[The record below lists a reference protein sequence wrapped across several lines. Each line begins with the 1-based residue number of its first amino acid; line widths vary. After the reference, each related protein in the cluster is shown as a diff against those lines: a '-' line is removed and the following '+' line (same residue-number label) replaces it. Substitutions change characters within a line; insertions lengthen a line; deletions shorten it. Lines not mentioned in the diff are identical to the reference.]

1 MRSKAGEIIGTII
14 TVILNCFIVLVG
26 FWVILTG
33 IYVPAYSNE
42 YFFLKLDIIWENREL
57 TLNQDVT
64 IDNSGH
70 SDNPVTL
77 KKGTVIS
84 SENISQNGVL
94 YVDDIDEEH
103 YHQNIPLD
111 CFEEGEA
118 LKEELKEIAASN
130 KKRRIEI
137 MMPANITILIV
148 GGLYLAAAV
157 YLTVKFIK
165 KDKRK
170 IAVLSTILLTV
181 VLILVVVICSEI
193 NILLMIKVGHGY

>member
-1 MRSKAGEIIGTII
+1 MRSKAGEIIATII

-33 IYVPAYSNE
+33 IYVPAYSND
-42 YFFLKLDIIWENREL
+42 YFFFKHDYIWENREL

-64 IDNSGH
+64 IDNEGH
-70 SDNPVTL
+70 TDKTVTL
-77 KKGTVIS
+77 KKGTIITS
-84 SENISQNGVL
+84 DNISQNGVL

-137 MMPANITILIV
+137 MMPANIKILIV

-181 VLILVVVICSEI
+181 VLALVVVALWIYTVCFQAVFH
-193 NILLMIKVGHGY
+193 K

>member
-1 MRSKAGEIIGTII
+1 MRSKAGDIIKTII

-26 FWVILTG
+26 FWFILTA
-33 IYVPAYSNE
+33 IYIPAYTNE
-42 YFFLKLDIIWENREL
+42 YYFLKTPRIWEGREL

-64 IDNSGH
+64 VDNSGH

-77 KKGTVIS
+77 KKGTVIT
-84 SENISQNGVL
+84 SEEIRQNGVR
-94 YVDDIDEEH
+94 YVDDIDGEH
-103 YHQNIPLD
+103 YHQDIPLE
-111 CFEEGEA
+111 CFEECEA
-118 LKEELKEIAASN
+118 LKEELEEIAASN

-137 MMPANITILIV
+137 MMPANIKILIV

-170 IAVLSTILLTV
+170 IAVLSNVLLTV
-181 VLILVVVICSEI
+181 VLVLVVVALWIYTVCFQAVFH
-193 NILLMIKVGHGY
+193 K

>member
-33 IYVPAYSNE
+33 IYVPAYSND
-42 YFFLKLDIIWENREL
+42 YFFFKHDYIWENREL

-64 IDNSGH
+64 IDNEGNT
-70 SDNPVTL
+70 DKTVTL
-77 KKGTVIS
+77 KKGTIITS
-84 SENISQNGVL
+84 DNISQNGVL
-94 YVDDIDEEH
+94 YVDDIGEEH
-103 YHQNIPLD
+103 YHQYISLD

-137 MMPANITILIV
+137 MMPANIKILIV

-181 VLILVVVICSEI
+181 VLALVVVALWIYTVCFQAVFH
-193 NILLMIKVGHGY
+193 K

>member
-1 MRSKAGEIIGTII
+1 MRSKAGDIIKTII

-26 FWVILTG
+26 FWFILTA
-33 IYVPAYSNE
+33 IYIPAYTNE
-42 YFFLKLDIIWENREL
+42 YYFLKTPRIWEGREL

-64 IDNSGH
+64 VDNSGH
-70 SDNPVTL
+70 SDNLVTL
-77 KKGTVIS
+77 KKGTVITTDDIIPS
-84 SENISQNGVL
+84 GVR
-94 YVDDIDEEH
+94 YVDDIDGEH
-103 YHQNIPLD
+103 YHQDIPLE
-111 CFEEGEA
+111 CFEECEA

-137 MMPANITILIV
+137 MMPANIKILIV

-170 IAVLSTILLTV
+170 IAVLSNVLLTV
-181 VLILVVVICSEI
+181 VLVLILAFIQ
-193 NILLMIKVGHGY
+193 LLS

>member
-42 YFFLKLDIIWENREL
+42 YFILQATDIWEDREL

-64 IDNSGH
+64 IDNEGH
-70 SDNPVTL
+70 SDTPVTFE
-77 KKGTVIS
+77 KGTVITVVG
-84 SENISQNGVL
+84 ISQNGAR
-94 YVDDIDEEH
+94 YSGDIDGEH
-103 YHQNIPLD
+103 YHQHISLD

-137 MMPANITILIV
+137 MMPANIKILIV

-181 VLILVVVICSEI
+181 VLALVVVALWIYTVCFQAVFH
-193 NILLMIKVGHGY
+193 K

>member
-1 MRSKAGEIIGTII
+1 MRSKAGEIIKTII

-26 FWVILTG
+26 SWFI
-33 IYVPAYSNE
+33 INAFYIPAYSDE
-42 YFFLKLDIIWENREL
+42 YFFLKTPRICEGREL
-57 TLNQDVT
+57 TLDQDVT

-70 SDNPVTL
+70 SDNPVTF
-77 KKGTVIS
+77 KKGTVIT
-84 SENISQNGVL
+84 SEEIRLNGVR
-94 YVDDIDEEH
+94 YVDDIDGEH
-103 YHQNIPLD
+103 YHQDIPLD
-111 CFEEGEA
+111 CFEECGA
-118 LKEELKEIAASN
+118 LKEELKQIEASN

-157 YLTVKFIK
+157 FLTVKFIK

-181 VLILVVVICSEI
+181 VLVLVLVIGSELY
-193 NILLMIKVGHGY
+193 ILLLIK

>member
-1 MRSKAGEIIGTII
+1 MRSKAGDIIKTII

-26 FWVILTG
+26 FWFILTA
-33 IYVPAYSNE
+33 IYIPANTNE
-42 YFFLKLDIIWENREL
+42 YFFLKTPRICEGREL
-57 TLNQDVT
+57 TLDQDVT

-70 SDNPVTL
+70 SDNPVTF
-77 KKGTVIS
+77 KKGTVIT
-84 SENISQNGVL
+84 SEEIRLNGVR
-94 YVDDIDEEH
+94 YVDDIDGEH
-103 YHQNIPLD
+103 YHQDIPLD
-111 CFEEGEA
+111 CFEECGA

-181 VLILVVVICSEI
+181 VIILVVVICSKI
-193 NILLMIKVGHGY
+193 NISLMIKVGHGY

>member
-1 MRSKAGEIIGTII
+1 MRSKAGEIIKTII

-26 FWVILTG
+26 FWFILTL
-33 IYVPAYSNE
+33 IYIPAYSNE
-42 YFFLKLDIIWENREL
+42 YYFLKTPRIWVAREL

-64 IDNSGH
+64 IDNNGH
-70 SDNPVTL
+70 SDNPVTF
-77 KKGTVIS
+77 KKGTVIT

-103 YHQNIPLD
+103 YHQYISLD
-111 CFEEGEA
+111 CFEDSEA
-118 LKEELKEIAASN
+118 LEEELKQIEASN

-137 MMPANITILIV
+137 MMPANIKILIV
-148 GGLYLAAAV
+148 GSLYLAAAV

-170 IAVLSTILLTV
+170 IAVLSNVLLTV
-181 VLILVVVICSEI
+181 VLVLILAVIQ
-193 NILLMIKVGHGY
+193 LLS

>member
-1 MRSKAGEIIGTII
+1 MRSKAGDIIKTII

-26 FWVILTG
+26 FWFILTA
-33 IYVPAYSNE
+33 IYIPANTNE
-42 YFFLKLDIIWENREL
+42 YYFLKTPRIWEAREL

-64 IDNSGH
+64 VDNSGH

-77 KKGTVIS
+77 KKGTVIT
-84 SENISQNGVL
+84 SEEIRQNGVR

-103 YHQNIPLD
+103 YHQDIPLE
-111 CFEEGEA
+111 CFEECEA
-118 LKEELKEIAASN
+118 LKEELKEIATSN

-181 VLILVVVICSEI
+181 VLVLILAVIQ
-193 NILLMIKVGHGY
+193 LLS

>member
-1 MRSKAGEIIGTII
+1 MRSKAGEIIKTII

-26 FWVILTG
+26 FWFILTL
-33 IYVPAYSNE
+33 IYIPAYTNE
-42 YFFLKLDIIWENREL
+42 YFFLKSACIWEARDL

-64 IDNSGH
+64 IDNEGH
-70 SDNPVTL
+70 SDNPVTF
-77 KKGTVIS
+77 KKGTVIT

-103 YHQNIPLD
+103 YHQYISLD
-111 CFEEGEA
+111 CFEESEA
-118 LKEELKEIAASN
+118 LKEELEEIAASN

-137 MMPANITILIV
+137 MMPANIKILIV
-148 GGLYLAAAV
+148 GSLYLAAAV

-170 IAVLSTILLTV
+170 IAVLSNVLLTV
-181 VLILVVVICSEI
+181 VLVLVLVIGSELYT
-193 NILLMIKVGHGY
+193 LLLIKKGHSI

>member
-1 MRSKAGEIIGTII
+1 MKSKAGDIIKTII

-26 FWVILTG
+26 FWFILTA
-33 IYVPAYSNE
+33 IYIPANTNE
-42 YFFLKLDIIWENREL
+42 YYFLKTPRIWEGREL
-57 TLNQDVT
+57 TLIQDVT
-64 IDNSGH
+64 VDNSGH

-77 KKGTVIS
+77 KKGTVIT
-84 SENISQNGVL
+84 SEEIRQNGVR
-94 YVDDIDEEH
+94 YVDDIDGEH
-103 YHQNIPLD
+103 YHQYLSLD
-111 CFEEGEA
+111 CFEESEA

-137 MMPANITILIV
+137 MMPANIKILIV

-170 IAVLSTILLTV
+170 IAVLSNVLLTV
-181 VLILVVVICSEI
+181 VLVLVLVIGSELY
-193 NILLMIKVGHGY
+193 ILLIIK

>member
-1 MRSKAGEIIGTII
+1 MRSKAGEIIKTII

-26 FWVILTG
+26 FWFILTA
-33 IYVPAYSNE
+33 IYIPANTNE
-42 YFFLKLDIIWENREL
+42 YYFLKTPRIWVAREL

-64 IDNSGH
+64 IDNNGH
-70 SDNPVTL
+70 SDNPVTF
-77 KKGTVIS
+77 KKGTVIT

-103 YHQNIPLD
+103 YHQYISLD
-111 CFEEGEA
+111 CFEDSEA
-118 LKEELKEIAASN
+118 LEEELKQIEASN

-137 MMPANITILIV
+137 MMPANIKILIV
-148 GGLYLAAAV
+148 GSLYLAAAV

-170 IAVLSTILLTV
+170 IAVLSNVLLTV
-181 VLILVVVICSEI
+181 VLVLILAVIQ
-193 NILLMIKVGHGY
+193 LLS

>member
-1 MRSKAGEIIGTII
+1 MRSKAGEIIKTII
-14 TVILNCFIVLVG
+14 SVILNCFIVLVG
-26 FWVILTG
+26 FWFILTL
-33 IYVPAYSNE
+33 IYIPANTNE
-42 YFFLKLDIIWENREL
+42 YYFLKTPRIWEARDL
-57 TLNQDVT
+57 TLDQDVT

-70 SDNPVTL
+70 SDNPVTF
-77 KKGTVIS
+77 KKGTVIT
-84 SENISQNGVL
+84 SEEIRLNGVR
-94 YVDDIDEEH
+94 YVDDIDGEH
-103 YHQNIPLD
+103 YHQDIPLD
-111 CFEEGEA
+111 CFEESEA
-118 LKEELKEIAASN
+118 LKEELEEIAASN

-181 VLILVVVICSEI
+181 VLVLILAVIQ
-193 NILLMIKVGHGY
+193 LLS

>member
-14 TVILNCFIVLVG
+14 TVILNCFFVLVG
-26 FWVILTG
+26 FWFILTA
-33 IYVPAYSNE
+33 IYIPANTNE
-42 YFFLKLDIIWENREL
+42 YYFLKTPRIWVAREL

-64 IDNSGH
+64 LDNEGH
-70 SDNPVTL
+70 SDNPVTF
-77 KKGTVIS
+77 KKGTVIT

-111 CFEEGEA
+111 CFEESEA
-118 LKEELKEIAASN
+118 LKEELEEIAASN
-130 KKRRIEI
+130 KQRRIEI

-181 VLILVVVICSEI
+181 VLIL
-193 NILLMIKVGHGY
+193 ILAVLSILTPAIGMYSTH

>member
-1 MRSKAGEIIGTII
+1 MRSKAGEIIKTII

-26 FWVILTG
+26 FWFILTL
-33 IYVPAYSNE
+33 IYIPAYTNE
-42 YFFLKLDIIWENREL
+42 YFFLKSACIWEARDL

-64 IDNSGH
+64 IDNEGH
-70 SDNPVTL
+70 SDNPVTF
-77 KKGTVIS
+77 KKGTVIT

-103 YHQNIPLD
+103 YHQYISLD
-111 CFEEGEA
+111 CFEESEA
-118 LKEELKEIAASN
+118 LEEELKQIEASN

-137 MMPANITILIV
+137 MMPANIKILIV

-170 IAVLSTILLTV
+170 IAVLSNVLLTV
-181 VLILVVVICSEI
+181 VIILVVVICSEI

>member
-1 MRSKAGEIIGTII
+1 MRSKAGDIIKTII

-26 FWVILTG
+26 FWFILTA
-33 IYVPAYSNE
+33 IYIPANTNE
-42 YFFLKLDIIWENREL
+42 YYFLKTPRIWEGREL

-64 IDNSGH
+64 VDNSGH

-77 KKGTVIS
+77 KKGTVIT
-84 SENISQNGVL
+84 SEEIRQNGVR
-94 YVDDIDEEH
+94 YVDDIDGEH
-103 YHQNIPLD
+103 YHQDIPLE
-111 CFEEGEA
+111 CFEESEA
-118 LKEELKEIAASN
+118 LKEELEEIAASN

-137 MMPANITILIV
+137 MMPANIKILIV
-148 GGLYLAAAV
+148 GGLYLAVAV

-181 VLILVVVICSEI
+181 VLVLILAALSIYTVCFHAVIH
-193 NILLMIKVGHGY
+193 K

>member
-1 MRSKAGEIIGTII
+1 MKSKAGDIIKTII

-26 FWVILTG
+26 FWFILTV
-33 IYVPAYSNE
+33 IYIPANTNE
-42 YFFLKLDIIWENREL
+42 YYFLKTPRIWEGREL

-64 IDNSGH
+64 VDNSGH

-77 KKGTVIS
+77 KKGTVIT
-84 SENISQNGVL
+84 SEEIRQNGVR

-103 YHQNIPLD
+103 YHQDIPLE
-111 CFEEGEA
+111 CFEECEA
-118 LKEELKEIAASN
+118 LKEELEEIAASN

-137 MMPANITILIV
+137 MMPANIKILIV

-170 IAVLSTILLTV
+170 IAVLSNVLLTV
-181 VLILVVVICSEI
+181 VLVLILAVIQ
-193 NILLMIKVGHGY
+193 LLS

>member
-1 MRSKAGEIIGTII
+1 MRSKAGEIIATII

-26 FWVILTG
+26 FWFILTV
-33 IYVPAYSNE
+33 IYIPAYTNE
-42 YFFLKLDIIWENREL
+42 YYFLKTPRIWEGREL

-64 IDNSGH
+64 VDNSGH
-70 SDNPVTL
+70 SDKPVTL
-77 KKGTVIS
+77 KKGAVIT
-84 SENISQNGVL
+84 SEEIRLNGVR
-94 YVDDIDEEH
+94 YVDDIDGEH
-103 YHQNIPLD
+103 YHQDIPLD

-118 LKEELKEIAASN
+118 LEEELKEIAASN

-137 MMPANITILIV
+137 MMPANIKILII
-148 GGLYLAAAV
+148 GSLYLAAAV

-181 VLILVVVICSEI
+181 VLVLILAVLSIFTPAIGMYST
-193 NILLMIKVGHGY
+193 H

>member
-1 MRSKAGEIIGTII
+1 MKSKAGDIIKTII

-26 FWVILTG
+26 FWFILTA
-33 IYVPAYSNE
+33 IYIPANTNE
-42 YFFLKLDIIWENREL
+42 YYFLKTPRIWEGREL

-64 IDNSGH
+64 VDNSGH
-70 SDNPVTL
+70 SDNPVTF
-77 KKGTVIS
+77 KKGTVIT
-84 SENISQNGVL
+84 SEEIRLDGVR
-94 YVDDIDEEH
+94 YVDDIDGEH
-103 YHQNIPLD
+103 YHQDIPLD
-111 CFEEGEA
+111 CFEESEA

-157 YLTVKFIK
+157 YLTIRFIK

-181 VLILVVVICSEI
+181 VIILVVVICSEI

>member
-1 MRSKAGEIIGTII
+1 MKSKAEDIIKTII

-26 FWVILTG
+26 FWFILTA
-33 IYVPAYSNE
+33 IYIPANTNE
-42 YFFLKLDIIWENREL
+42 YYFLKTPRIWEARDL

-64 IDNSGH
+64 VDNSGH
-70 SDNPVTL
+70 SDNPVTF
-77 KKGTVIS
+77 KKGTVITS
-84 SENISQNGVL
+84 DDIIPSGVR

-103 YHQNIPLD
+103 YHQYLSLD
-111 CFEEGEA
+111 CFEESEA

-170 IAVLSTILLTV
+170 IAVLSNVLLTV
-181 VLILVVVICSEI
+181 VLVLILAVIQ
-193 NILLMIKVGHGY
+193 LLS

>member
-1 MRSKAGEIIGTII
+1 MRSKAGDIIKTII

-26 FWVILTG
+26 FWFILTA
-33 IYVPAYSNE
+33 IYIPAYTNE
-42 YFFLKLDIIWENREL
+42 YFFLKTPRIWETREL

-64 IDNSGH
+64 VDNSGH

-77 KKGTVIS
+77 KKGTVITTDDIIPS
-84 SENISQNGVL
+84 GVR

-103 YHQNIPLD
+103 YHQYISLD
-111 CFEEGEA
+111 CFEESEA

-137 MMPANITILIV
+137 MMPANIKILIV
-148 GGLYLAAAV
+148 GSLYLAAAV
-157 YLTVKFIK
+157 YLTVNFIK

-170 IAVLSTILLTV
+170 IAVLSNLLLTV
-181 VLILVVVICSEI
+181 VLVLILAVIQ
-193 NILLMIKVGHGY
+193 LLS

>member
-26 FWVILTG
+26 FWFILTC
-33 IYVPAYSNE
+33 IYIPAYTNE
-42 YFFLKLDIIWENREL
+42 YYFLKTPRIWEGREL

-64 IDNSGH
+64 VDNSGH

-77 KKGTVIS
+77 KKGTVIT
-84 SENISQNGVL
+84 SEEIRLNGVL

-103 YHQNIPLD
+103 YHQYISLD
-111 CFEEGEA
+111 CFEESEA
-118 LKEELKEIAASN
+118 LKEELEEIAASN
-130 KKRRIEI
+130 KKRRVEI

-157 YLTVKFIK
+157 FLTVKFIK

-181 VLILVVVICSEI
+181 VLVLILAVLS
-193 NILLMIKVGHGY
+193 ILTPAIGMYSTH